1 VLRSLLSISFA
12 VFALAAAGVCA
23 ARPLAPDDVV
33 IDLSPAIQVRALW
46 PGAASGPELPRAA
59 TAVARQEA
67 LRLAGSP
74 AYRTLRAFQSE
85 QTRCF
90 LPDDDLVRA
99 LLFPDSVACGITL
112 IPAFRERAA
121 LDSLLEEISQR
132 EAGIRSLVAADAGR
146 YLPGRASW
154 KPVRVYVVL
163 SSRWSFDA
171 VTLSEGGSGEPV
183 VLINATEVLAY
194 PGTARERVE
203 TLEHVMAHEVFHAC
217 VRQIEPGLVGWS
229 GFGPR
234 ATSTYGYLARVIV
247 DEGVA
252 HYIDW
257 RSRAGSDTLF
267 TRKPGAREKRAF
279 SQLQLAVKRLH
290 TNDAGARSEIL
301 QLAANGPLWSKYGAI
316 SGMFAAWR
324 IESRLG
330 ADSLRAA
337 VVGGPPKFLTMY
349 GTVAAADTSLGR
361 VPKEIVE
368 GWNR

>member
-1 VLRSLLSISFA
+1 LGAL
-12 VFALAAAGVCA
+12 ALAAADACA
-23 ARPLAPDDVV
+23 ARPLTPDDVV
-33 IDLSPAIQVRALW
+33 IDVSPATQVRALW
-46 PGAASGPELPRAA
+46 PVAASGPEPPRAA
-59 TAVARQEA
+59 TAAARKEA

-85 QTRCF
+85 QTRCNI
-90 LPDDDLVRA
+90 PDDDMVRA

-121 LDSLLEEISQR
+121 LDSLLEEISRR
-132 EAGIRSLVAADAGR
+132 EAEVRSLVAKDAGR
-146 YLPGRASW
+146 YLPARASW

-171 VTLSEGGSGEPV
+171 VTLSEGGSGEPT

-217 VRQIEPGLVGWS
+217 VRQMEHDLVGWS

-234 ATSTYGYLARVIV
+234 ATSSYGYLARVML

-252 HYIDW
+252 HYVDW

-267 TRKPGAREKRAF
+267 TKKPGAREKRAF

-290 TNDAGARSEIL
+290 TDDPGARSEIL

-337 VVGGPPKFLTMY
+337 VVGGPPRFLSMY
-349 GTVAAADTSLGR
+349 GSVAAADTSLGR
-361 VPKEIVE
+361 LPNEIAD
-368 GWNR
+368 GSLSR